1 MKKLPPWLTFG
12 FLQVIALAAG
22 IGSLYVA
29 LPLAF
34 FVSWPVTL
42 LAGVI
47 LLVKGVRH
55 NRNEGLKDTGYV
67 LRVVGVFLLAFVVWA
82 IFLLITANIDSPISD
97 GLGWELASVP
107 ALAVFSV
114 GSLAHLGLSVF
125 GLRAPPLDRVRRIL
139 ASDSKA
145 RVGLRASSDGIA
157 EAEHALGLRLPRSFV
172 EFLTSWGE
180 IEIGATRILGC
191 GPSHLVPSSAGFVEE
206 TLRGRSERG
215 LLQHLVLCA
224 SYPNDMHVCL
234 DTFGMRG
241 DEGPVVLWSG
251 STRTVAGT
259 LAPTFGE
266 FLRSQLETQ
275 AQV

>member
-1 MKKLPPWLTFG
+1 MKLRPWMIFA
-12 FLQVIALAAG
+12 FMQVVVLAAG
-22 IGSLYVA
+22 TGSLYLA

-34 FVSWPVTL
+34 FVSWPLTL

-55 NRNEGLKDTGYV
+55 NRNEGLKDGGYV
-67 LRVVGVFLLAFVVWA
+67 LRVVGLFLLAFVVWA
-82 IFLLITANIDSPISD
+82 ILLLIAANVDSPISD

-139 ASDSKA
+139 ASDNKA
-145 RVGLRASSDGIA
+145 RVGLRASTDNIS

-172 EFLTSWGE
+172 EFLTTWGE

-191 GPSHLVPSSAGFVEE
+191 GPSHLVPSSVGFVEE
-206 TLRGRSERG
+206 TLRGRAELG

-224 SYPNDMHVCL
+224 SYPNNLHVCL

-241 DEGPVVLWSG
+241 DEGPVVLWSA
-251 STRTVAGT
+251 STRTLVGT

-275 AQV
+275 PPG